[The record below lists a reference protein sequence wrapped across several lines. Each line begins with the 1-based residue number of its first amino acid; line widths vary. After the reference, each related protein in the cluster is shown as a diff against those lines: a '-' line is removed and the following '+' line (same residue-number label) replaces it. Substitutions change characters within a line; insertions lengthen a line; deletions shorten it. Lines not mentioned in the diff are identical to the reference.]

1 MLRTL
6 QEILEKSA
14 ERLYVQSTTFLPSV
28 LAAVVI
34 LAVSYVIARAC
45 QWAVARVY
53 HAVALDR
60 FLADTGVG
68 SMLGRYGERPA
79 GQIAAST
86 VYWLIMLMGALTAL
100 SVFDTTLSNQIVEG
114 TVFLFPK
121 MVVAGLI
128 LLAGFWM
135 ARYLSRSV
143 VVWAFNEGIP
153 HPRRWA
159 TAVRLAVSFVSIVVA
174 ADTLNFAREVFLA
187 AFVIGAGG
195 AVLTA
200 ALAFGLGGRTAVSRA
215 LRSKPDEAPPREEER
230 TLWNHL

>member
-28 LAAVVI
+28 LAAIVI
-34 LAVSYVIARAC
+34 LAVSYLVARLC
-45 QWAVARVY
+45 HWAVARVY
-53 HAVALDR
+53 RAVALDR

-68 SMLGRYGERPA
+68 AMLGRYGERPA

-100 SVFDTTLSNQIVEG
+100 SVFDTTLSHQIVEG

-121 MVVAGLI
+121 MVVAGAI
-128 LLAGFWM
+128 LLAGFWL

-143 VVWAFNEGIP
+143 VVWAFNEQIP

-159 TAVRLAVSFVSIVVA
+159 TAVRLAVSFVAIVVA

-187 AFVIGAGG
+187 AFIIGAGG

-200 ALAFGLGGRTAVSRA
+200 ALAFGLGGRSAVSRA
-215 LRSKPDEAPPREEER
+215 LRAHRDASEEEER